1 MSVKTEIPIALAG
14 LFALSACA
22 DFGVVVTSTGYVQ
35 QYEPAEVSAAGGGER
50 QLQLTVL
57 GTPFDAPREAVE
69 TAVIA
74 IMQSTPTGVPVNY
87 AISPT
92 NSDPQRPYHVVV
104 AFNPAG
110 IRNPAALCSDRAD
123 VEYADPKNGTT
134 TLMGALCSSDSFL
147 SHAQARS
154 QGVDGLN
161 SAQFDTLVS
170 QLTLALLRSRN
181 PHYQD
186 DGVRLLNN

>member
-1 MSVKTEIPIALAG
+1 M
-14 LFALSACA
+14 
-22 DFGVVVTSTGYVQ
+22 
-35 QYEPAEVSAAGGGER
+35 
-50 QLQLTVL
+50 QLTVL
-57 GTPFDAPREAVE
+57 GIPFDAPREAVE

-134 TLMGALCSSDSFL
+134 TLMGALCSS
-147 SHAQARS
+147 
-154 QGVDGLN
+154 VDGLN

-170 QLTLALLRSRN
+170 QLTLALLPSRN